1 MAKNYEQETPS
12 INLIGSGTIFK
23 GDITS
28 NGDFRIDGTLIGSI
42 TSKSKIVIGA
52 TGVVDGEIHCQNAD
66 FSGKIKANV
75 KVGELLTLKSTSNLI
90 GNLNIGK
97 LAIEPGAQ
105 FTGNCS
111 MENEKYTPIDETV
124 DDE

>member
-1 MAKNYEQETPS
+1 MAKNHEQETPS
-12 INLIGSGTIFK
+12 INLIGSGTIVK

-42 TSKSKIVIGA
+42 TSKSKVVIGT
-52 TGVVDGEIHCQNAD
+52 TGIVDGEIHCLNAD

-75 KVGELLTLKSTSNLI
+75 KVSELLTLKSSTNLI
-90 GNLNIGK
+90 GNINIGK

-111 MENEKYTPIDETV
+111 MENENYTPTDETI

>member
-1 MAKNYEQETPS
+1 MAKNYEQESPS
-12 INLIGSGTIFK
+12 INLIGSGTIVK

-42 TSKSKIVIGA
+42 TSKSKIVIGT
-52 TGVVDGEIHCQNAD
+52 TGVVDGQINCQNAD
-66 FSGKIKANV
+66 FSGKIKADV
-75 KVGELLTLKSTSNLI
+75 KVVELLTLKSTTNLI
-90 GNLNIGK
+90 GNIRVGK

-111 MENEKYTPIDETV
+111 MENENYTPSADKLN
-124 DDE
+124 D

>member
-1 MAKNYEQETPS
+1 MAKNYEQEIPS
-12 INLIGSGTIFK
+12 INLIASGTIFK

-42 TSKSKIVIGA
+42 TSKSKVVIGT

-66 FSGKIKANV
+66 FSGKIKADV

-90 GNLNIGK
+90 GNLTIGK

-111 MENEKYTPIDETV
+111 MENEKYTPTDETL